1 MTNMKR
7 LAGLLLALVMLLA
20 MAAPAMAEETTTY
33 TLTLK
38 NALPG
43 HTYTAYQIFTG
54 DLHEGILSNI
64 VWGDGVTEEGQAAL
78 GNAAEKA
85 DSIKNA
91 EAAAAF
97 AEAVAPYLTAAAG
110 SVIIADDA
118 DTGDIENLEAGYYL
132 VQTTGVTETDSAYT
146 KYIMIVVE
154 DTEVKIKSSVPTVEK
169 KVDDI
174 NDSNDTEVE
183 IEWQDSADYDIGDA
197 VPYKLTAN
205 LADNVE
211 AYETYSIKFV
221 DTLTAGL
228 TYNADAV
235 VKFGETDVT
244 EHFTIALDA
253 ETNVLTVSC
262 DDVKAFGATNSSVI
276 DVYYTAT
283 LNENA
288 VIGAAGNPNTVYLEY
303 SNNPNSTG
311 EGDNDSTGRTPEDKV
326 TVFTFKVI
334 VNKTDAENKPLAGA
348 GFTLYKKTPAG
359 EYVAIGEELKL
370 DADGI
375 GLTTFEWTGLDAGDY
390 KLEETTTPAGY
401 NTIDAIEFTITATHD
416 VESDNP
422 QLLTLT
428 GDVAGVI
435 VAEGEEAEAIFN
447 VAHTEG
453 TLTTDV
459 MNTTGATLPSTGG
472 MGTTVIYI
480 AGGAL
485 VLVAIIILVAKKR
498 AGSEK

>member
-7 LAGLLLALVMLLA
+7 LAGMLLALVMLLA
-20 MAAPAMAEETTTY
+20 MAAPAMAEETATY
-33 TLTLK
+33 TLTLN

-54 DLHEGILSNI
+54 DLYDGILSNI
-64 VWGDGVTEEGQAAL
+64 VWGDDVTEEGQTAL

-85 DSIKNA
+85 ETIANA

-97 AEAVAPYLTAAAG
+97 AAEVEAYLVAEAEAAG
-110 SVIIADDA
+110 TVTVAADANTCAIA
-118 DTGDIENLEAGYYL
+118 GLEAGYYL
-132 VQTTGVTETDSAYT
+132 VKTTGVTENDSAYT
-146 KYIMIVVE
+146 EYIMIVVE

-169 KVDDI
+169 KVDDK
-174 NDSNDTEVE
+174 NDSNTEE
-183 IEWQDSADYDIGDA
+183 DETAWHDSADYDIGDA
-197 VPYKLTAN
+197 VPYKLTAT

-211 AYETYSIKFV
+211 SYDSYSIKFV

-228 TYNADAV
+228 TYNNDAE
-235 VKFGETDVT
+235 VKFGDVDVT
-244 EHFTIALDA
+244 GHFTITLD
-253 ETNVLTVSC
+253 ENNVLTIAC
-262 DDVKAFGATNSSVI
+262 DNVKAEGFGATNSSVI
-276 DVYYTAT
+276 EVFYTAT

-288 VIGAAGNPNTVYLEY
+288 VVGSAGNPNSVYLEY
-303 SNNPNSTG
+303 SNNPNYTG
-311 EGDNDSTGRTPEDKV
+311 EGEEDTGRTPEDKV

-334 VNKTDAENKPLAGA
+334 VNKTDAEGKALAGA
-348 GFTLYKKTPAG
+348 GFTLYKKNAEG
-359 EYVAIGEELKL
+359 VYAAIGEELK
-370 DADGI
+370 AAEM
-375 GLTTFEWTGLDAGDY
+375 TTFEWTGLDAGDY

-401 NTIDAIEFTITATHD
+401 NTIDAIEFTITATHEI
-416 VESDNP
+416 ESDDP
-422 QLLTLT
+422 ELKTLT

-435 VAEGEEAEAIFN
+435 VVEGEEAEETFN
-447 VAHTEG
+447 VAPEAG

-459 MNTTGATLPSTGG
+459 VNTTGATLPSTGG

-485 VLVAIIILVAKKR
+485 VLAAIIILVAKKR